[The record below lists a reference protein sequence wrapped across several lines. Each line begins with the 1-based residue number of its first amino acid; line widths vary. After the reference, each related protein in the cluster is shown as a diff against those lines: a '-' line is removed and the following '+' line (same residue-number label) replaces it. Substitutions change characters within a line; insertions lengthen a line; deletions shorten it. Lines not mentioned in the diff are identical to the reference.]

1 MQSTHCNRPS
11 NVETAHSEKPYAA
24 ALKPYAAALKPYAA
38 ALNDAA
44 APYMPA
50 LKPWVAAPERLAWDR
65 GFCAVLFRSRL
76 KSHIWASIYRRLPTF
91 WLWLWPK
98 ITARKRMVQRS
109 PVGSQGLDR
118 CSPLLLLF
126 LEGERESAPILP
138 PLPPLGARSPPPG
151 AREARSLALF
161 SR

>member
-126 LEGERESAPILP
+126 LEGESGKRPA
-138 PLPPLGARSPPPG
+138 SPPSPAAG
-151 AREARSLALF
+151 REKSSARGREKPEV
-161 SR
+161 